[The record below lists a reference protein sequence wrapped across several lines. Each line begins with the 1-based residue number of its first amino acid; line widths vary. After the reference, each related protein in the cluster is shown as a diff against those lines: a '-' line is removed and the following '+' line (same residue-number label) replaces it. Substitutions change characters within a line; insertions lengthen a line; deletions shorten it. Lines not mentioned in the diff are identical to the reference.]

1 MKRINKLILATLV
14 VAVMLT
20 CLFTMTSC
28 KHEHEYTETVTAP
41 TCTAEG
47 YTTYTCECGD
57 TYTDNK
63 VAATG
68 HTYENGIC
76 KACGLAEVHTHD
88 YKTTIVRFPTT
99 TTTGVKVI
107 TCAGCGE
114 TRTETIEAVTM
125 TLPTISD
132 VILGVLGSNS
142 FSAEI
147 APESELV
154 LVRELDN
161 YENDQGYKNFIAFNL
176 AQVYVGGGDE
186 LTAYVKL
193 NVGVAS
199 FILDGT
205 VLPEDIAK
213 PTEFDSVLTL
223 ELYVNGEDVSIA
235 AGEDGQV
242 NEMTAE
248 LSRAFYDGIAGM
260 IGITYDD
267 LVELVYVAGVAE
279 NYLPIAEGVINA
291 IASIELPEAN
301 ADALEIVSAIAG
313 SCVVSETQP
322 DGSVVYSLDLTAL
335 AELVETYKDK
345 TVAELID
352 AQYGE
357 GTTASVL
364 AFINSIPDKK
374 IKDIATSVISFSENC
389 GVSADQI
396 YQLINFVVFSATD
409 VDFSIEQEIA
419 TRYEMTLVQ
428 VVAELATQGNEEV
441 DPAEVA
447 ANLKAQIQTMSAQI
461 TGFTVDQLVNLV
473 AYGTPDYIP
482 EGAEE
487 PARPVSETLAMLAAV
502 VNQMATVDVHVNA
515 EGAVDG
521 VQAIVNVNGVDYTF
535 AYSNVAEGAGIVI
548 KEGEYTLVSVV
559 VQYGTNG
566 EVAAVQAQLNTV
578 YRDTDPET
586 GDPIEELIPV
596 ADFVYNYDAE
606 LNVYTAAAHF
616 GGVELTGSI
625 GFMTDSGNMIV
636 DLTMNAGGEVT
647 TLSFEVAMAED
658 ATVITGAFASELDS
672 GSLYLRVSATGID
685 FTISTDACSCNVLEL
700 TITKDAN
707 GVITLL
713 NFEVNVHIYDYDP
726 ETESDVFG
734 RCVDSLDVTYTK
746 TDSGT
751 QLSVYYD
758 DKFGGKYGNTFEL
771 NVSKAAIISAS
782 INLNVDGEDLIA
794 ASATVT
800 PVAGGVD
807 VTVDIDKLLLATSS
821 VVHGGESGM
830 MPDNSGD
837 QNIGVELEPVGEGC
851 GDDVVV
857 GVGEYIESDDKVE
870 VVTTTY
876 LEALFTIKLRAGAVA

>member
-28 KHEHEYTETVTAP
+28 KHEHAYTETVTAP

-68 HTYENGIC
+68 HTYENGVC

-88 YKTTIVRFPTT
+88 YKTTVVRFPTT

-193 NVGVAS
+193 NIGVAS

-205 VLPEDIAK
+205 VLPEDIAS

-223 ELYVNGEDVSIA
+223 EFYVNGEDVSIA
-235 AGEDGQV
+235 VGEDGVV
-242 NEMTAE
+242 NETTAE

-260 IGITYDD
+260 IGITYDE

-291 IASIELPEAN
+291 IASIKLPEAN

-322 DGSVVYSLDLTAL
+322 DGSVIYSLDLTAL

-396 YQLINFVVFSATD
+396 YQLINFVVFSATE

-428 VVAELATQGNEEV
+428 VVAEIATQGNEEV

-487 PARPVSETLAMLAAV
+487 PARFVSDTLAMLAAM

-515 EGAVDG
+515 EGVVDG
-521 VQAIVNVNGVDYTF
+521 VQAIVNVDGVDYTF
-535 AYSNVAEGAGIVI
+535 AYSNVEEGAGIVI

-559 VQYGTNG
+559 LHYGTNG
-566 EVAAVQAQLNTV
+566 EVVAVQAQLNAV
-578 YRDTDPET
+578 DRYTDPET
-586 GDPIEELIPV
+586 GDTIEELIPV
-596 ADFVYNYDAE
+596 ADFVYNHDTE
-606 LNVYTAAAHF
+606 FNVYTAAAHF
-616 GGVELTGSI
+616 GGVELTGTI
-625 GFMTDSGNMIV
+625 GFMTDGSGNMTI
-636 DLTMNAGGEVT
+636 DLTMNAGGELT
-647 TLSFEVAMAED
+647 TLSFVVATAED
-658 ATVITGAFASELDS
+658 ATVITGSFAGELDS
-672 GSLYLRVSATGID
+672 GNLYLRVSATGID
-685 FTISTDACSCNVLEL
+685 FTVSTDACSCNVLEL

-713 NFEVNVHIYDYDP
+713 NFEVNVHLYDYDP
-726 ETESDVFG
+726 ETDSDVFG
-734 RCVDSLDVTYTK
+734 SCVDCLDVTYTK

-751 QLSVYYD
+751 QLGVSYD
-758 DKFGGKYGNTFEL
+758 DKFGGKYGTTFEL

-807 VTVDIDKLLLATSS
+807 VTVDIDKLLLTTSS
-821 VVHGGESGM
+821 VVHGGESDM
-830 MPDNSGD
+830 MTDNNGD
-837 QNIGVELEPVGEGC
+837 QNIGVELEPVGEGSE
-851 GDDVVV
+851 DVV
-857 GVGEYIESDDKVE
+857 GGGEYIESDDKVE
-870 VVTTTY
+870 VVTINY

>member
-1 MKRINKLILATLV
+1 MKRINKLILATLI

-28 KHEHEYTETVTAP
+28 KHKHAYTETVTAP

-88 YKTTIVRFPTT
+88 YKTTVVRFPTT

-147 APESELV
+147 APESELA
-154 LVRELDN
+154 LVRELNN
-161 YENDQGYKNFIAFNL
+161 YENNQGYKNFIAFNL

-193 NVGVAS
+193 NIGVAS
-199 FILDGT
+199 FILDDT
-205 VLPEDIAK
+205 VLPEDIEK

-235 AGEDGQV
+235 VGEDGEV

-248 LSRAFYDGIAGM
+248 LSRAFYEGIAGM
-260 IGITYDD
+260 IGVTYDE
-267 LVELVYVAGVAE
+267 LVEMVYVAGVVE

-291 IASIELPEAN
+291 IASIQLPEVN

-374 IKDIATSVISFSENC
+374 IKDIATAVISFSENC

-419 TRYEMTLVQ
+419 TRYEMTLAQ

-447 ANLKAQIQTMSAQI
+447 ANIKDQIQMISTQI
-461 TGFTVDQLVNLV
+461 AGFNIDQIVNIF
-473 AYGTPDYIP
+473 ANGDPNYIP
-482 EGAEE
+482 DGAEE
-487 PARPVSETLAMLAAV
+487 PVRPVSDTLAMLVAM

-515 EGAVDG
+515 EGVVDG
-521 VQAIVNVNGVDYTF
+521 VQATVNVDGVDYSLTYF
-535 AYSNVAEGAGIVI
+535 DTLADGFSLVI

-559 VQYGTNG
+559 ASYNQNGT
-566 EVAAVQAQLNTV
+566 VISVQAQLNTV

-625 GFMTDSGNMIV
+625 GFITDSGNMVI

-647 TLSFEVAMAED
+647 TLSFEVATAED
-658 ATVITGAFASELDS
+658 ATVITGSFAGEIDS

-713 NFEVNVHIYDYDP
+713 DFEVNVHLYDYDP
-726 ETESDVFG
+726 ETDSDVFG
-734 RCVDSLDVTYTK
+734 RCVDCLDVTYTK
-746 TDSGT
+746 TESGT
-751 QLSVYYD
+751 QFSVSYD
-758 DKFGGKYGNTFEL
+758 DKFGGKYGTTLEL

-807 VTVDIDKLLLATSS
+807 VTVNIDKLLLTTTS
-821 VVHGGESGM
+821 VVHGGESGV
-830 MPDNSGD
+830 MPDNSD
-837 QNIGVELEPVGEGC
+837 IGVELEPVGEGSDDFGV
-851 GDDVVV
+851 GD
-857 GVGEYIESDDKVE
+857 GEYIESDKVE